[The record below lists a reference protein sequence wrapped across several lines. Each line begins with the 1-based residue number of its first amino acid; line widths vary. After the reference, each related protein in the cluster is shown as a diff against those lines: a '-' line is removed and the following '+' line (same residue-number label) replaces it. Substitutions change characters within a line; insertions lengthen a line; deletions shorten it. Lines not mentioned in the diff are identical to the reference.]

1 MGEIRFG
8 IRLDERIYIY
18 GKSNKVIF
26 IRFYYLSNTFITLLS
41 VMLYAYVNTRWKRL
55 EPYDSIEII
64 SLCKRE
70 VYSRRRFYDEYALS
84 R

>member
-1 MGEIRFG
+1 
-8 IRLDERIYIY
+8 
-18 GKSNKVIF
+18 
-26 IRFYYLSNTFITLLS
+26 
-41 VMLYAYVNTRWKRL
+41 MLYAYVNTRWKRL